1 MNDKPYHSCTIRQY
15 VPSVPSS
22 SILCYSLQYVTP
34 RVAILER
41 DSDVI
46 IVGRGI
52 TQAEDPAAAAQ
63 TYKEEAFAA
72 YKERIGQN

>member
-1 MNDKPYHSCTIRQY
+1 M
-15 VPSVPSS
+15 
-22 SILCYSLQYVTP
+22 QYVTP
-34 RVAILER
+34 RVAVLER
-41 DSDVI
+41 DADVI

-72 YKERIGQN
+72 YEERTGQK